1 MNLEEIHNRVQLLWP
16 KKMSKKI
23 YVSGDK
29 YWDKLREEIPS
40 QLIHGLKKHNDKIG
54 DALSQGQIKSK
65 QWLLSK
71 IKGIDL
77 GMVFICAGWYG
88 TLATMM
94 FEDENIYV
102 DKIRS
107 FDIDDSCWKIAEDL
121 NEPWKADN
129 WVFKATTLDIVS
141 FFTNGYYSD
150 KDTTVINKITNL
162 DNTWSLEEKEKSDT
176 NKTYH
181 YYTMNVKG
189 EPKLCQEVPD
199 TIINTSCE
207 HIEKF
212 TEWFNAILKDKLV
225 VLQSNNYFEIDDH
238 INCVKNITEFKQQAP
253 LSNIIYEG
261 ELELEKYT
269 RFMLI
274 GYK

>member
-23 YVSGDK
+23 YLSGDK

-77 GMVFICAGWYG
+77 GIVFICAGWYG

-181 YYTMNVKG
+181 YYTINVKG
-189 EPKLCQEVPD
+189 EPKLGQEVTD

>member
-23 YVSGDK
+23 YLSGDK
-29 YWDKLREEIPS
+29 YWDKLREEVPS

-150 KDTTVINKITNL
+150 KDTTVINKITNI
-162 DNTWSLEEKEKSDT
+162 DNTWSLEEKEKPDT

-181 YYTMNVKG
+181 YYTINVKG